1 MSAIRYVWLFDKEMR
16 LSIIKKMSM
25 RVDVMI
31 NLITIIPSKI
41 NIIINNPF
49 LTVT

>member
-1 MSAIRYVWLFDKEMR
+1 M
-16 LSIIKKMSM
+16 IKKMSM
-25 RVDVMI
+25 RMDVMI
-31 NLITIIPSKI
+31 NLITITPGKI

>member
-1 MSAIRYVWLFDKEMR
+1 M
-16 LSIIKKMSM
+16 IKKMSM
-25 RVDVMI
+25 RIDVMA
-31 NLITIIPSKI
+31 NLITIIPGKI